1 MPTPIHSDVV
11 VVGAGPAG
19 SALAYFL
26 AGAGRSV
33 RLLDKA
39 AFPRDKTC
47 GDGLSP
53 RALRVLKQIGALDD
67 VLAAGF
73 RITQL
78 KLFAPDGGWFASPIP
93 AQDGLADFAV
103 VLPRFQSDDLIRR
116 RALAAGAA
124 FHHVGVSDVV
134 RDAAGRVAG
143 VRAGADE
150 FRAPVTV
157 LATGAATALLE
168 RAGLAP
174 ARPALGR
181 AARTYFEGLRGLAEA
196 VEFHFDSVPLPGYG
210 WVFPTSPTS
219 ANVGAGYFVRAGGR
233 PPHASPRQTYDEFVA
248 SPHVAGVLAGARPAA
263 PVKGFP
269 LRIDFPAARLAAPGV
284 FLVGE
289 ACGLVN
295 PLTGEGVDYALE
307 SAEVA
312 AEVILNVLRAGQPPE
327 RAAAEHTRALRARFL
342 RGFVNIGLVRDLYF
356 QPWVLNRFV
365 RVAGRDE
372 ALKLRLVNI
381 ALGNA
386 DPLSAL
392 TPGTLWRVLRG

>member
-1 MPTPIHSDVV
+1 MSTPAASDVV
-11 VVGAGPAG
+11 IVGAGPAG

-26 AGAGRSV
+26 AAAGRSV

-53 RALRVLKQIGALDD
+53 RALRVLERLGALDE

-73 RITQL
+73 RIRRL
-78 KLFAPDGGWFASPIP
+78 KLFAPDGGWFEAPIP
-93 AQDGLADFAV
+93 AHQGLADYAV
-103 VLPRFQSDDLIRR
+103 VLPRFQLDDLIRR
-116 RALAAGAA
+116 RAVAAGAE
-124 FHHVGVSDVV
+124 FQRVTVSDVL
-134 RDAAGRVAG
+134 RDSAGQVTG
-143 VRAGADE
+143 VRAGPAE

-174 ARPALGR
+174 AQPALGR
-181 AARTYFEGLRGLAEA
+181 AARTYFTDLPGLADA

-233 PPHASPRQTYDEFVA
+233 APHASPRQTYDAFVA
-248 SPHVAGVLAGARPAA
+248 NPYVAGLLAGAQPAA

-269 LRIDFPAARLAAPGV
+269 LRVDFPAARLAAPGLC
-284 FLVGE
+284 LVGE

-312 AEVILNVLRAGQPPE
+312 AETILAGLRAGRPAE
-327 RAAAEHTRALRARFL
+327 LAAAHTRALRGRFL
-342 RGFVNIGLVRDLYF
+342 RGFVNVGRVRDLYL

-365 RVAGRDE
+365 RVAQRDE
-372 ALKLRLVNI
+372 GLKLRLINI
-381 ALGNA
+381 ALGNL